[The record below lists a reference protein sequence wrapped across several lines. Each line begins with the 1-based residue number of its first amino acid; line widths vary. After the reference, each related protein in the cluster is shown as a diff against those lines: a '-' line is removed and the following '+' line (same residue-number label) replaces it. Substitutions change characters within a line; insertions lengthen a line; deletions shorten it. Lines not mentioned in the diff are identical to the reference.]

1 MAIESVTIGSHV
13 WSRDGQPIGRVTR
26 FVVDPAAWRL
36 DSLVVDHGPLST
48 ERIADAGL
56 IDRSAHDEVFLSV
69 GDDAAARL
77 PPFAKREMAQ
87 VSGPLMPSV
96 HNSDVV
102 WDPYEGDGV
111 VQFQE
116 VTGDSL
122 YEMAPTGTVITDTI
136 SSIPESSVVIDKRTA
151 VVSADGFTAGHLHGL
166 VLDGPQRVTGIVMT
180 SGHLYKHHVRVP
192 LSEAAEMSH
201 NRILLTMG
209 FDEATDAVNE
219 ADIQPA

>member
-13 WSRDGQPIGRVTR
+13 WARDGQPLGRVTR

-36 DSLVVDHGPLST
+36 DSLVVDRGPFST
-48 ERIADAGL
+48 ERLVDVTMV
-56 IDRSAHDEVFLSV
+56 DRSAHDEVFLSV
-69 GDDAAARL
+69 GGDKAGPL
-77 PPFAKREMAQ
+77 PPFVKREMAQ
-87 VSGPLMPSV
+87 VDGPLMAPV
-96 HNSDVV
+96 HNSAVV

-122 YEMAPTGTVITDTI
+122 YELAPMGTVITDTI
-136 SSIPESSVVIDKRTA
+136 SSVPEGSVVIDKGTE
-151 VVSADGFTAGHLHGL
+151 VVTADGFTAGHLHGL

-180 SGHLYKHHVRVP
+180 AGLLYKHHVRVP
-192 LSEAAEMSH
+192 LSQAAQMSH
-201 NRILLTMG
+201 NRILLTLG
-209 FDEATDAVNE
+209 WDEATDAVNE